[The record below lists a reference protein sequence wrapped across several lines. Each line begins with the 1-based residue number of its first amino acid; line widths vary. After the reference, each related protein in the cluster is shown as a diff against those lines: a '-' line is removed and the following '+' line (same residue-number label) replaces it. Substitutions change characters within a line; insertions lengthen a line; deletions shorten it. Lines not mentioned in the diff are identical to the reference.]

1 MEDWIARG
9 GLRVVP
15 RDRLRALSGK
25 SDRRGWR
32 QTASFA
38 GALVLTTA
46 GLLNAAALPAVAVAA
61 IFIAHGVLLNCL
73 YAGQHELSHWTAFRT
88 KALNDRV
95 GELFG
100 FLTLN
105 PFHTDRWAHFAHH
118 RATQDPARDSEL
130 MGMKPFTPLSYALNL
145 VGLDFWRRRIA
156 AVLCA
161 AAGRGLGADYWLTPD
176 QARTVVLEAR
186 IHVALWLAIAGA
198 SAVAGSWIAVW
209 LWIAPLFAT
218 KVVHQLQNT
227 GEHTEMPHDP
237 DIFRNTRT
245 LVGPPPM
252 RWLMWNMSYHTAH
265 HAFPGVPFFAL
276 PALHREIVERR
287 AEGVIERGYLQAQ
300 RDIFA
305 SLFERSAQARLV
317 GVINE

>member
-1 MEDWIARG
+1 MEDWVARE

-15 RDRLRALSGK
+15 RDRLRALSCK
-25 SDRRGWR
+25 SDLQGWI
-32 QTASFA
+32 QTGGFA
-38 GALVLTTA
+38 AALAATAA
-46 GLLNAAALPAVAVAA
+46 GLLNAAALPAGAVAA
-61 IFIAHGVLLNCL
+61 IFIVHGVLLNCL

-118 RATQDPARDSEL
+118 RATQDPVRDSEL
-130 MGMKPFTPLSYALNL
+130 IGMKPFTPLTYALNL
-145 VGLDFWRRRIA
+145 VGIDFWRRRIA
-156 AVLCA
+156 AILRA
-161 AAGRGLGADYWLTPD
+161 AAGRGLEPDYWLTPD
-176 QARTVVLEAR
+176 QRQAVVLEAR
-186 IHVALWLAIAGA
+186 ITVALWLVIAGA
-198 SAVAGSWIAVW
+198 SAFAGSWLAVW
-209 LWIAPLFAT
+209 LWIAPLLAT

-227 GEHTEMPHDP
+227 GEHTEMPNDP

-265 HAFPGVPFFAL
+265 HAFPGVPFHAL
-276 PALHREIVERR
+276 PALHRDIVERR
-287 AEGVIERGYLQAQ
+287 PVIERGYLQAQ

-305 SLFERSAQARLV
+305 SLARHT
-317 GVINE
+317 

>member
-1 MEDWIARG
+1 MEDWVARE

-15 RDRLRALSGK
+15 RDRLRTLSRK
-25 SDRRGWR
+25 SDLYGSL

-38 GALVLTTA
+38 IALTATTA
-46 GLLNAAALPAVAVAA
+46 GLLDAAAFPGAAVAA

-73 YAGQHELSHWTAFRT
+73 YAGQHELSHWTAFRS
-88 KALNDRV
+88 KWLNDRV

-130 MGMKPFTPLSYALNL
+130 IGMKPFTTLTYALNL
-145 VGLDFWRRRIA
+145 VGIDFWRRRIGSI
-156 AVLCA
+156 LA
-161 AAGRGLGADYWLTPD
+161 AAADRGLEADYWLTSE
-176 QARTVVLEAR
+176 QRGAVILEAR
-186 IHVALWLAIAGA
+186 FTVALWLVIAAA
-198 SAVAGSWIAVW
+198 SAAAGSWLALW
-209 LWIAPLFAT
+209 LWIGPLLTT

-227 GEHTEMPHDP
+227 GEHTEMPNDP

-265 HAFPGVPFFAL
+265 HAFPGVPFHAL
-276 PALHREIVERR
+276 PSLHREIVDRR
-287 AEGVIERGYLQAQ
+287 GQPIIERGYLQAQ

-305 SLFERSAQARLV
+305 SLARRP
-317 GVINE
+317 G

>member
-1 MEDWIARG
+1 MEEWIARE
-9 GLRVVP
+9 GLRLVP
-15 RDRLRALSGK
+15 RDRLRAISRK
-25 SDRRGWR
+25 SDLRGWL
-32 QTASFA
+32 QAGSFA
-38 GALVLTTA
+38 GALAVTTA
-46 GLLNAAALPAVAVAA
+46 GLLNARALTAVAVAA

-88 KALNDRV
+88 KWLNDRV

-118 RATQDPARDSEL
+118 RSTQDPGRDSEL
-130 MGMKPFTPLSYALNL
+130 VGMNPFTPLTYALNL
-145 VGLDFWRRRIA
+145 VGIDFWRRRIVA
-156 AVLCA
+156 ILRA
-161 AAGRGLGADYWLTPD
+161 AAGQGLEADYWLTPA
-176 QARTVVLEAR
+176 QARAVVLEAR
-186 IHVALWLAIAGA
+186 VTVALWLVIAAA
-198 SAVAGSWIAVW
+198 SAGAGSWLAVT
-209 LWIAPLFAT
+209 LWVGPLLTT

-265 HAFPGVPFFAL
+265 HAFPGVPFHAL
-276 PALHREIVERR
+276 QALHREIVQ
-287 AEGVIERGYLQAQ
+287 AGGPSVIERGYLQAQ

-305 SLFERSAQARLV
+305 SLARRAS
-317 GVINE
+317 

>member
-1 MEDWIARG
+1 MEDWVARE

-15 RDRLRALSGK
+15 RDRLRALSRK
-25 SDRRGWR
+25 SDLRGWL
-32 QTASFA
+32 QAGSFA
-38 GALVLTTA
+38 GALAVTSA
-46 GLLNAAALPAVAVAA
+46 GLLNAAALPAVAVVA

-88 KALNDRV
+88 KWLNDRF

-105 PFHTDRWAHFAHH
+105 PFHTDRWTHFAHH

-130 MGMKPFTPLSYALNL
+130 MGMKPFTPLTYALNL
-145 VGLDFWRRRIA
+145 VGVDFWRRRIA
-156 AVLCA
+156 AIFRT
-161 AAGRGLGADYWLTPD
+161 AAGRGLEADYWLEPA
-176 QARTVVLEAR
+176 QRRAVVLEAR
-186 IHVALWLAIAGA
+186 VTVTLWLVIAGV
-198 SAVAGSWIAVW
+198 SVAVGSWLAVW
-209 LWIAPLFAT
+209 LWIAPLLAT

-265 HAFPGVPFFAL
+265 HAFPGVPFHAL
-276 PALHREIVERR
+276 PALHRELVERR
-287 AEGVIERGYLQAQ
+287 GQPIIERGYLQA
-300 RDIFA
+300 
-305 SLFERSAQARLV
+305 
-317 GVINE
+317 

>member
-1 MEDWIARG
+1 MEDWVARE

-15 RDRLRALSGK
+15 RDRLRALSRK
-25 SDRRGWR
+25 SDARGWL
-32 QTASFA
+32 QAGSFA
-38 GALVLTTA
+38 GALALTTT
-46 GLLNAAALPAVAVAA
+46 GLLSAAAFPAAAVVA

-88 KALNDRV
+88 KWLNDRI

-130 MGMKPFTPLSYALNL
+130 IGMAPFTTLTYALNL
-145 VGLDFWRRRIA
+145 IGIDFWRRRIA
-156 AVLCA
+156 AILTA
-161 AAGRGLGADYWLTPD
+161 AAGRGFEAHYWLTPS
-176 QARTVVLEAR
+176 QTRAVILEAR
-186 IHVALWLAIAGA
+186 VTVALWLAIAAA
-198 SAVAGSWIAVW
+198 SVAAGSGLAVW
-209 LWIAPLFAT
+209 LWIGPLLAT

-237 DIFRNTRT
+237 DIFSNTRT

-252 RWLMWNMSYHTAH
+252 RWLMWNMSYHTVH
-265 HAFPGVPFFAL
+265 HAFPGVPFHAL

-287 AEGVIERGYLQAQ
+287 DHPVIERGYLQAQ

-305 SLFERSAQARLV
+305 SLARHP
-317 GVINE
+317 

>member
-1 MEDWIARG
+1 MDDWVAHE

-15 RDRLRALSGK
+15 RDRLRALSRR
-25 SDRRGWR
+25 SDARAWL
-32 QTASFA
+32 QTGSFA
-38 GALVLTTA
+38 GALALTTT
-46 GLLNAAALPAVAVAA
+46 GLLNAAALPAGVVVA
-61 IFIAHGVLLNCL
+61 IFLAHGVLLNCL

-95 GELFG
+95 GEFFG

-130 MGMKPFTPLSYALNL
+130 IGMKPFTTLGYALNL
-145 VGLDFWRRRIA
+145 VGIDFWRRRIA
-156 AVLCA
+156 AILRA
-161 AAGRGLGADYWLTPD
+161 AAGRGLEADYWLTSD
-176 QARTVVLEAR
+176 QARGVVLEAR
-186 IHVALWLAIAGA
+186 MTMALWLIIAGA
-198 SAVAGSWIAVW
+198 SVAAGSWLAVT
-209 LWIAPLFAT
+209 LWIGPLLVT

-245 LVGPPPM
+245 LVGPPLM

-265 HAFPGVPFFAL
+265 HAFPGVPFHAL
-276 PALHREIVERR
+276 PTLHRDIVEHRG
-287 AEGVIERGYLQAQ
+287 EPIIERGYLEAQ

-305 SLFERSAQARLV
+305 SLARRAS
-317 GVINE
+317 

>member
-1 MEDWIARG
+1 MEDWVARE

-15 RDRLRALSGK
+15 RDRLRALSRK
-25 SDRRGWR
+25 SDLRGWL
-32 QTASFA
+32 QAGSFA
-38 GALVLTTA
+38 GAIAITTA
-46 GLLNAAALPAVAVAA
+46 GLLNAAALPAGAVAT
-61 IFIAHGVLLNCL
+61 IFIGHGVLLNCL

-88 KALNDRV
+88 KALNDRL

-130 MGMKPFTPLSYALNL
+130 MGMKPFTPLGYAANL
-145 VGLDFWRRRIA
+145 IGLDFWRRRIA
-156 AVLCA
+156 AILRA
-161 AAGRGLGADYWLTPD
+161 ATGRGLEADYWLTRA
-176 QARTVVLEAR
+176 QARAVVLEAR
-186 IHVALWLAIAGA
+186 LTVALWLVIAGA
-198 SAVAGSWIAVW
+198 SAAAGSWLAAW
-209 LWIAPLFAT
+209 LWIGPLLAT

-265 HAFPGVPFFAL
+265 HAFPGVPFHAL

-287 AEGVIERGYLQAQ
+287 GQPIIERGYLQAQ
-300 RDIFA
+300 WDIFA
-305 SLFERSAQARLV
+305 SLARAS
-317 GVINE
+317 

>member
-1 MEDWIARG
+1 MEDWVARE

-15 RDRLRALSGK
+15 RDRLRALSRK
-25 SDRRGWR
+25 SDVRGWL

-38 GALVLTTA
+38 VALAITTA
-46 GLLNAAALPAVAVAA
+46 GLLNAAALSAAAVAA

-88 KALNDRV
+88 RALNDRL

-130 MGMKPFTPLSYALNL
+130 IGMKPFTPLGYALNL
-145 VGLDFWRRRIA
+145 VGVDFWRRRVA
-156 AVLCA
+156 AILRT
-161 AAGRGLGADYWLTPD
+161 AAGRGLEADYWLEPA
-176 QARTVVLEAR
+176 QARAVVLEAR
-186 IHVALWLAIAGA
+186 VTAALWLVIAGVSMA
-198 SAVAGSWIAVW
+198 AGSWLAVW
-209 LWIAPLFAT
+209 LWLGPLLTT

-227 GEHTEMPHDP
+227 GEHTEMPEDP
-237 DIFRNTRT
+237 DIFHNTRT

-252 RWLMWNMSYHTAH
+252 RWLMWNMSYHTLPGRP
-265 HAFPGVPFFAL
+265 FPR
-276 PALHREIVERR
+276 PAGP
-287 AEGVIERGYLQAQ
+287 AP
-300 RDIFA
+300 
-305 SLFERSAQARLV
+305 
-317 GVINE
+317 